1 MKALLKATP
10 VVRSAKESK
19 DGKSV
24 YYSVGLVQD
33 GDLIEFSTNEQVYKD
48 LVLYKESAFEMT
60 LSRGEYQG
68 KVFERR
74 SITAIVK

>member
-1 MKALLKATP
+1 MKALLKAIP

-24 YYSVGLVQD
+24 YYSVGLVQN
-33 GDLIEFSTNEQVYKD
+33 GDLIEFNTNEQVYKG
-48 LVLYKESAFEMT
+48 LEMYKDSTFEMT

-68 KVFERR
+68 KVYERR
-74 SITAIVK
+74 SITAIIK